1 MILVWLVLEYF
12 LGVARVVDTVRVG
25 LSHMLVG
32 WEMLDTFVVVE
43 RVDDG
48 NCNELPEVAELHTI
62 QRLEDNPC
70 IGCCMAKL
78 AEEMMCSLRL
88 HHQDSTL
95 QKKIRHCVQL

>member
-12 LGVARVVDTVRVG
+12 LGVASVVDTVRVG

-32 WEMLDTFVVVE
+32 WEMLDTLFVVEHVE
-43 RVDDG
+43 DG

>member
-1 MILVWLVLEYF
+1 MILVWWVLGYF
-12 LGVARVVDTVRVG
+12 LGVAIVVDTVRVG
-25 LSHMLVG
+25 LSHMVVG
-32 WEMLDTFVVVE
+32 FEMLDTFVVE
-43 RVDDG
+43 RVENG

-62 QRLEDNPC
+62 PRLEDNPC